1 MYNEIGVRTN
11 MLRSIEF
18 RSKFVKQIQNL
29 PEETQE
35 GLKKVAIRFVNDEN
49 DDKCL
54 DILWRMTYDPE
65 TALNMLGI
73 SIDNDDDSFKKI
85 KINNYDGYCIAE
97 EDYSFIGWSDGI
109 SFFAITS
116 NTAFETI
123 LELAE
128 SLY

>member
-65 TALNMLGI
+65 TAINMLGI
-73 SIDNDDDSFKKI
+73 RFRMFLQKTSETNFEPKERRFIPNSWKSIFLMVAKNHSK
-85 KINNYDGYCIAE
+85 A
-97 EDYSFIGWSDGI
+97 S
-109 SFFAITS
+109 
-116 NTAFETI
+116 
-123 LELAE
+123 
-128 SLY
+128 